1 MSSVTIV
8 SAFYPFEKSKH
19 SIQEYAS
26 WILNF
31 VSHIDTP
38 IVIFSEQPFCSL
50 IHQMRADA
58 GLAHKIH
65 IIQKPFEEV
74 KFSSP
79 EWIETWTKQLE
90 IDSLAHL
97 HGHELFRVWANKPF
111 FVEEAIALNPFN
123 SEKFVWCDA
132 GCWRDPTV
140 AKICGP
146 GWPAAEKITPNQ
158 MHIITVNSM
167 RPFLEQLEVKDSWTH
182 KHGWTHEQVVK
193 EINVRDQAIVGGTIL
208 LGDKQAWSQWIP
220 AFEASLNYYIQ
231 QNLFA
236 GDDQAVITSTVLWLR
251 ASSPETAPILY
262 DAPKKNHFFIFEN
275 IHMGD
280 LWFAFQEHFSKH
292 DFKLTTY

>member
-19 SIQEYAS
+19 TIQEYIQ
-26 WILNF
+26 WMYNF
-31 VSHIDTP
+31 FTCVDTP
-38 IVIFSEQPFCSL
+38 IVLFTDNPFCQMVS
-50 IHQMRADA
+50 QMRKEA
-58 GLAHKIH
+58 GLEGKIH
-65 IIQKPFEEV
+65 IIQKPFDEV
-74 KFSSP
+74 KVSSP
-79 EWIETWTKQLE
+79 EWIEIWNKQLE

-167 RPFLEQLEVKDSWTH
+167 RPFLEKLEAKEGWTH

-193 EINVRDQAIVGGTIL
+193 EITQGRINQVVVG
-208 LGDKQAWSQWIP
+208 
-220 AFEASLNYYIQ
+220 
-231 QNLFA
+231 
-236 GDDQAVITSTVLWLR
+236 
-251 ASSPETAPILY
+251 
-262 DAPKKNHFFIFEN
+262 
-275 IHMGD
+275 IHMGLVWQKVTRLYVEVKRAYLIAYHRHNSRAYND
-280 LWFAFQEHFSKH
+280 KNE
-292 DFKLTTY
+292 